1 MEGKVFKVKRVTA
14 SFLTAALLLSY
25 YSPVYAQIN
34 TEYEIIPPVSET
46 QDKNIQ
52 AMPDIEA
59 PRYPVVNVEAKQPQT
74 LHGSV
79 ATAPRGTNFEVV
91 TTSTINSMSARVG
104 DTFTASLDEN
114 LIIDSKVVIPSGSE
128 MIGQITYVESAGR
141 IGKNAL
147 MDIRFNS
154 VKLPNGERV
163 PINAK
168 ILTSDESGVLRG
180 GKKSNI
186 VLKATGTAAG
196 STAAGAVA
204 GTSAGAILGSVAGGA
219 LFGTAVGG
227 LVGVGYAMYR
237 KGKNIILPSGT
248 KLGVTLEQPL
258 TISNSKLGNNQF

>member
-1 MEGKVFKVKRVTA
+1 VEGKVFKVKRFTA
-14 SFLTAALLLSY
+14 SFLTAVLLLSY
-25 YSPVYAQIN
+25 YAPVYSQVN
-34 TEYEIIPPVSET
+34 TEYEVIPPVIAPAQQS
-46 QDKNIQ
+46 IQ
-52 AMPDIEA
+52 EMPEIDA
-59 PRYPVVNVEAKQPQT
+59 PAYSTSNQVPAQT
-74 LHGSV
+74 LQGRV
-79 ATAPRGTNFEVV
+79 ATAPRGTNFEII
-91 TTSTINSMSARVG
+91 TNSTINSMSARVG
-104 DTFTASLDEN
+104 DTFNANIDGPLV
-114 LIIDSKVVIPSGSE
+114 IDSQTVIPTGSE
-128 MIGQITYVESAGR
+128 LVGQITYVESAGR

-147 MDIRFNS
+147 MDIRFTS

-168 ILTSDESGVLRG
+168 IITTDESGVLRG

-196 STAAGAVA
+196 STAAGAAA

-227 LVGVGYAMYR
+227 LVGVGYALYR

-258 TISNSKLGNNQF
+258 TVSNSKVENY